1 MNRFHFHRGHQSVDT
16 GINFSSYLEI
26 VFFCTVHTIYT
37 CIQSMLHHQT
47 LCIYLQKNN
56 CGWCVRLCTD
66 AVEATGRTC
75 WHVSQQHKHTD
86 SRGLSSRGGG
96 HDVRSS
102 IKNLRQSENRAY
114 SGSLSYISPY
124 LRRWAR
130 FLIVS
135 SYHLL
140 TYFISYD

>member
-1 MNRFHFHRGHQSVDT
+1 MNRFHLASGHQSVDT

-86 SRGLSSRGGG
+86 SRGLSSGGNSRTY
-96 HDVRSS
+96 V
-102 IKNLRQSENRAY
+102 NLRTERILDHSVISHLILGDEHA
-114 SGSLSYISPY
+114 SSLY
-124 LRRWAR
+124 LVITCLRI
-130 FLIVS
+130 L
-135 SYHLL
+135 YHM
-140 TYFISYD
+140 TN